1 MSEKYE
7 GVKRKR
13 KEIFVNN
20 LMGGFA
26 WGLGATIG
34 LSLLIALLGFLAQYI
49 DFVPI
54 IGNFVSDIIDFIIK
68 KQASLIMPFIW
79 RYEFFA

>member
-1 MSEKYE
+1 
-7 GVKRKR
+7 
-13 KEIFVNN
+13 
-20 LMGGFA
+20 MGGFA